1 MPHRG
6 RLQAFEIAGHATP
19 RHVCAP
25 ATLSACDNTALA
37 VALAASTAAA
47 DRHRRLRAPDDPHP
61 HAVTQRFLLK
71 LAAGTWRLADYVDP
85 AAGVVYLDVEQGL
98 GDHDRD
104 ARRAVISR
112 R

>member
-1 MPHRG
+1 MT
-6 RLQAFEIAGHATP
+6 TP
-19 RHVCAP
+19 RAL
-25 ATLSACDNTALA
+25 AAAALA

-47 DRHRRLRAPDDPHP
+47 ERPRRRAPDDPHP

-98 GDHDRD
+98 GDPDRD

>member
-1 MPHRG
+1 
-6 RLQAFEIAGHATP
+6 
-19 RHVCAP
+19 
-25 ATLSACDNTALA
+25 
-37 VALAASTAAA
+37 
-47 DRHRRLRAPDDPHP
+47 
-61 HAVTQRFLLK
+61 VTQRFLLK

-98 GDHDRD
+98 GDPDRD